1 MVNVTF
7 YASENRVNIETPDCT
22 YDFDDTNTYDIDV
35 NGVVSI
41 IDDNDIVRAKFPFV
55 NCILVFED

>member
-7 YASENRVNIETPDCT
+7 YAKENRVNIETPDCT
-22 YDFDDTNTYDIDV
+22 YDFDDTGAYDIDD

-41 IDDNDIVRAKFPFV
+41 IDDNDTVRAKFPFV

>member
-7 YASENRVNIETPDCT
+7 YASENRVNIETHDCT
-22 YDFDDTNTYDIDV
+22 YNFDDTNTYDIDV

-41 IDDNDIVRAKFPFV
+41 IDDNDTVRAKFPFV

>member
-1 MVNVTF
+1 MINVTF
-7 YASENRVNIETPDCT
+7 YAGENRVNIETPDCT
-22 YDFDDTNTYDIDV
+22 YDFDDTGVYDIDD

-41 IDDNDIVRAKFPFV
+41 IDDDEIIRAKFPFV

>member
-1 MVNVTF
+1 MINVTF
-7 YASENRVNIETPDCT
+7 YRGENRVNIETPDCT
-22 YDFDDTNTYDIDV
+22 YDFDDTGVYDIDI

-41 IDDNDIVRAKFPFV
+41 IDDNDTVRAKFPFV